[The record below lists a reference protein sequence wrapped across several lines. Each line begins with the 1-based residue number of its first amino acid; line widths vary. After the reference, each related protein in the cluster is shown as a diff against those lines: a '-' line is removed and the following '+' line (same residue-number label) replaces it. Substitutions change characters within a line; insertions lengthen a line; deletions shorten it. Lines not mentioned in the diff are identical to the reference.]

1 MIGLPLSA
9 ARLSLPCP
17 GWAIS
22 TDGSFWK
29 IAATATIGMFS
40 LHEIQ
45 RDEGV
50 RREVEVEP
58 AGGEQLR
65 VIDLRS
71 ALPQR
76 HLEPVLPVNPGGDRL
91 VVAAVLGLGLPIRA
105 EADRFRGRRAATPGP
120 RPAAT
125 NMNGT
130 DHNPHSRQ
138 LPISRAPASLD
149 GGSRRPSTA
158 AALAKHDAIVYRSLK
173 TPLRSG
179 RARAGSAR

>member
-40 LHEIQ
+40 LHEIE
-45 RDEGV
+45 RNEGV
-50 RREVEVEP
+50 GREVEVEP

-65 VIDLRS
+65 VVDLRS

-76 HLEPVLPVNPGGDRL
+76 HVEPVLLVDAGGDRL
-91 VVAAVLGLGLPIRA
+91 VVAAMLGLGLPIGA
-105 EADRFRGRRAATPGP
+105 EGDCFRGCRAA
-120 RPAAT
+120 
-125 NMNGT
+125 
-130 DHNPHSRQ
+130 RQ
-138 LPISRAPASLD
+138 
-149 GGSRRPSTA
+149 GQT
-158 AALAKHDAIVYRSLK
+158 
-173 TPLRSG
+173 G
-179 RARAGSAR
+179 REPT